1 MNNKYMVEVD
11 EYDKYDLMSMRNV
24 IYNVQVYN
32 DKNKYRMIVKDNDK
46 TISMDITNIVKD
58 LKKER

>member
-1 MNNKYMVEVD
+1 MNNKYMIEAD
-11 EYDKYDLMSMRNV
+11 EMGNNDLITLRKV
-24 IYNVQVYN
+24 VYNVKVYN
-32 DKNKYRMIVKDNDK
+32 NKSKYRMIIKDLDK

>member
-1 MNNKYMVEVD
+1 MNNKYMIEAD
-11 EYDKYDLMSMRNV
+11 EMGNNDLITLRKV
-24 IYNVQVYN
+24 VYNVKVYN
-32 DKNKYRMIVKDNDK
+32 NKSKYRMIIKDLNK